1 MQSKLT
7 KGHGLDIAPCRW
19 HQ

>member
-7 KGHGLDIAPCRW
+7 KGHGLDIAPYRW